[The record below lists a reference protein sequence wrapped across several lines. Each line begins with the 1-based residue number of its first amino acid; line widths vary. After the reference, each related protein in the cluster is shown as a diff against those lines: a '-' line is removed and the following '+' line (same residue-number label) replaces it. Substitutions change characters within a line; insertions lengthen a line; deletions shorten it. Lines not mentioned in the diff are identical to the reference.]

1 MISFQMRKWRPSGWG
16 EQNHRGRN
24 GQSQELNSDIL
35 LPRTLSLQ
43 KHMFSLL
50 GFYHELLSAENGKF
64 YYSYF

>member
-1 MISFQMRKWRPSGWG
+1 MISFQMRKWRPSGW

-24 GQSQELNSDIL
+24 GQSQELNSDLL